1 MNLTPRQQQVVDF
14 LRDYAAREG
23 MPPTQAE
30 IARRFGFTQKAAC
43 DHLKL
48 IAAKGVIEVQRDIPR
63 GIRFPG
69 RSPAVSA
76 ATLPLLLRLAEGP
89 PSLQPDQVDEWVPIA
104 PALFRPRADY
114 LRRAAAAFT
123 ELGIQAGDLIGV
135 QLAVIHGSRRVLVA
149 KRFAGARVELVIGRD
164 LQWEQSAGSGTRL
177 EIEGLYCGHFHP
189 HSG

>member
-48 IAAKGVIEVQRDIPR
+48 IAAKGVIEVRRDIPR
-63 GIRFPG
+63 GIHFPG
-69 RSPAVSA
+69 RGPATA
-76 ATLPLLLRLAEGP
+76 AGTLPLLLRLAEGR

-114 LRRAAAAFT
+114 LRQAAAAVA

-135 QLAVIHGSRRVLVA
+135 QLAVVRGGRRMMVA
-149 KRFAGARVELVIGRD
+149 KRFAAAGIELVIGRD
-164 LQWEQSAGSGTRL
+164 LREPAAGEARL